1 MLARVFTIFLISII
15 TLPVWAANQAPQF
28 SLPSKNGNINLN
40 SLQGQVVYVDFW
52 ASWCSPCRKSFPW
65 MNEMA
70 NKYKDM
76 GFTIIAINLDKER
89 NLADDFLKDIPHDFT
104 IAFDP
109 EGDTASAYKVRAMPS
124 SYLID
129 KNGNIQYTHLGFRS
143 ENKAELESQI
153 KSLLKQ

>member
-1 MLARVFTIFLISII
+1 M
-15 TLPVWAANQAPQF
+15 LPVLAANKAPQF
-28 SLPSKNGNINLN
+28 SLPGKNGNIDLK

-70 NKYKDM
+70 NKYKNM

-89 NLADDFLKDIPHDFT
+89 KLADEFLKDVPHDFS

-109 EGDTASAYKVRAMPS
+109 KGDTATAYDVRAMPS

-129 KNGNIQYTHLGFRS
+129 KNGDIKYTHLGFRS
-143 ENKAELESQI
+143 DKTAESEAHI
-153 KSLLKQ
+153 KSLLKN

>member
-1 MLARVFTIFLISII
+1 VFRIYTLLLLVTITFPVLAAK
-15 TLPVWAANQAPQF
+15 PAPQF
-28 SLPSKNGNINLN
+28 SLPSKNGNINLK

-65 MNEMA
+65 MNAME

-89 NLADDFLKDIPHDFT
+89 NLADEFLKDVPHDFT

-109 EGDTASAYKVRAMPS
+109 EGQTASAYEVRAMPS

-129 KNGNIQYTHLGFRS
+129 KKGQIQYTHLGFRS
-143 ENKAELESQI
+143 DNKAELESHI

>member
-1 MLARVFTIFLISII
+1 MSRLFTLLLLITI
-15 TLPVWAANQAPQF
+15 TFSAWAAKPAPQF
-28 SLPSKNGNINLN
+28 SLPSTKGNVSLK

-65 MNEMA
+65 MNDME

-89 NLADDFLKDIPHDFT
+89 NLADDFLKDVPHDFT

-109 EGDTASAYKVRAMPS
+109 EGDTASAYDVRAMPS

-129 KNGNIQYTHLGFRS
+129 KSGQIQYTHLGFRS
-143 ENKAELESQI
+143 DKKAELESHI
-153 KSLLKQ
+153 KLLLKQ